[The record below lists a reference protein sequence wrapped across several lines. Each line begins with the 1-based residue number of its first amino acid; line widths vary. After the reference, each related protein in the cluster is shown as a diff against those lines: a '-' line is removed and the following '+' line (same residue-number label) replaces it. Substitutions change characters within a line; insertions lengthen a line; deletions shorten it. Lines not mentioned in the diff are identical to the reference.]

1 MSSSRLIL
9 YHKHNSSGRTVFLRW
24 QDTVCQFEGIPA
36 TAKIIASQ
44 IGGKQ
49 VQEDVS
55 PLITAAEQQ
64 LGLSPGSLQLD
75 PEFKATIAT
84 EDESELPIYLAQFT
98 AIDAP
103 AEQLAEVDGKF
114 IALTDAR
121 RLPPPELELLRLAY
135 TVIMD
140 DLS

>member
-1 MSSSRLIL
+1 M
-9 YHKHNSSGRTVFLRW
+9 FLRW
-24 QDTVCQFEGIPA
+24 QGTVCQFEGIPA

-55 PLITAAEQQ
+55 PLITTAEQQ
-64 LGLSPGSLQLD
+64 LGLSPGSLRLD
-75 PEFKATIAT
+75 PEFKATIAA
-84 EDESELPIYLAQFT
+84 EDESELSIYLAQFT

-103 AEQLAEVDGKF
+103 AEHLAEAEGKL

-121 RLPPPELELLRLAY
+121 RLPPTELELLRLAY
-135 TVIMD
+135 SVIMD